1 MDALKYLIFNFA
13 RKLPNKALIFVML
26 FFGYGILYQF
36 KYTQLHSLYKYK
48 VKETDCKR
56 ALIFKLS
63 CKL

>member
-1 MDALKYLIFNFA
+1 MEALKYLVYNSI

-36 KYTQLHSLYKYK
+36 KYSQMHSLYKYK
-48 VKETDCKR
+48 VKETDIKR
-56 ALIFKLS
+56 SLVFKMS